1 MFALSGFQDWAIQIS
16 VAVVAALG
24 LIIVALINT
33 RRNRKHTESLSVAT
47 DTIDSHE
54 SHIDSLEDRTQGL
67 AKTVMQMIGV
77 IGVLIILAVIRI
89 VKEAV
94 EYAKAPSD

>member
-1 MFALSGFQDWAIQIS
+1 MFVLSGAEGWVVQIT
-16 VAVVAALG
+16 VAVIAALG

-54 SHIDSLEDRTQGL
+54 SHIDSLEERTQGL
-67 AKTVMQMIGV
+67 AKTVTQMIGV
-77 IGVLIILAVIRI
+77 IGVLIILATIRV
-89 VKEAV
+89 VKQV
-94 EYAKAPSD
+94 VGYAKKPSE